1 MTDSNSNLT
10 TEELELEQQ
19 FKEILSKTKY
29 VLTNAQYEEFN
40 RLAALYESLHVLLQ
54 PFDTDDNVG
63 HIIGLLDHINSSF
76 FQELENLSPVSI

>member
-10 TEELELEQQ
+10 TEEQEQQ

-63 HIIGLLDHINSSF
+63 HIIALLDHINSSF
-76 FQELENLSPVSI
+76 FQELEDLLPISV